1 MINFFIGLIV
11 GIILTCLGFAIEIGK
26 DKRKL
31 VWMDE
36 NYELHPVK
44 KIRKRNGDNSIK

>member
-1 MINFFIGLIV
+1 MIEYFIGFIV
-11 GIILTCLGFAIEIGK
+11 GVLMTALALAWEIGK
-26 DKRKL
+26 DKRRL

-44 KIRKRNGDNSIK
+44 KRRK

>member
-1 MINFFIGLIV
+1 MIEFFIGFGV
-11 GIILTCLGFAIEIGK
+11 GVLMAALALAWEIGK
-26 DKRKL
+26 DKRRL

-44 KIRKRNGDNSIK
+44 KRRK